1 MKKVSC
7 VSRTAAAAAAA
18 LLLLSGC
25 ETPVPIWQPPL
36 GSGETSGAGSQT
48 VTPGT
53 APVTDLSTSDVKQP
67 APVVQAQSPDPTTS
81 FSTEFDAAAAAPVPM
96 QPGFVIT
103 GQGIDDGSPAILI
116 TLDARNKDSSILSRR
131 LVLRIPEAMATRV
144 GIETPSGVE
153 PVSKWLEEA
162 KSTMVSA
169 PGAVGSGT
177 DEIQLRVKSVA
188 FPGDVPGI
196 ALDIGNMAEPGKRDF
211 LIAIR
216 EVDAAFI
223 NVTEPSGGATLHQT
237 LRQWIETHAG
247 YEFRVPEAKPMP
259 LIPEASETWQ
269 AYTSIDNLRRDGG
282 IGEAKAKDLIP
293 DLRITLFPEGL
304 AGDGTLQAPDGKTY
318 PVRRCSMTPGT
329 AVPVCAVKPGALTAT
344 AEAAAPGDGREWI
357 EVTGGAKVQGVGPI
371 LLKVG
376 DRLLTSDEGRIFFW
390 KKGTGDIAEVNSG
403 ASRFTG
409 TARLDT
415 TH

>member
-36 GSGETSGAGSQT
+36 GGGETSGTGSQT

-53 APVTDLSTSDVKQP
+53 APVTDLSTSDVKKP
-67 APVVQAQSPDPTTS
+67 APVAQTQSPAPTTS

-116 TLDARNKDSSILSRR
+116 TLDARNKDSAILSRR

-169 PGAVGSGT
+169 PGAVGAGT
-177 DEIQLRVKSVA
+177 DDIQLRVKSVA

-196 ALDIGNMAEPGKRDF
+196 ALDIGNMAELGKRDF

-223 NVTEPSGGATLHQT
+223 NVTEPSGGATLHQS

-259 LIPEASETWQ
+259 LIPEALETWQ
-269 AYTSIDNLRRDGG
+269 AYTSIDNLRTDGG

-329 AVPVCAVKPGALTAT
+329 AVPVCGVKPGALTAT

-357 EVTGGAKVQGVGPI
+357 EVTGGAKVQGV
-371 LLKVG
+371 

>member
-1 MKKVSC
+1 M
-7 VSRTAAAAAAA
+7 
-18 LLLLSGC
+18 
-25 ETPVPIWQPPL
+25 PIWQPPL

-53 APVTDLSTSDVKQP
+53 APVTDLSTSDVKRRP
-67 APVVQAQSPDPTTS
+67 RLVQAQSPDPTTS

-196 ALDIGNMAEPGKRDF
+196 AVDIGNMAEPVSGDF

-216 EVDAAFI
+216 EVTRRSSMSRNRAAEQRFLRRSGSGLKRMPGTNSGCPKQSDAAD
-223 NVTEPSGGATLHQT
+223 PGG
-237 LRQWIETHAG
+237 LR
-247 YEFRVPEAKPMP
+247 
-259 LIPEASETWQ
+259 
-269 AYTSIDNLRRDGG
+269 N
-282 IGEAKAKDLIP
+282 
-293 DLRITLFPEGL
+293 L
-304 AGDGTLQAPDGKTY
+304 AGLHVD
-318 PVRRCSMTPGT
+318 
-329 AVPVCAVKPGALTAT
+329 
-344 AEAAAPGDGREWI
+344 
-357 EVTGGAKVQGVGPI
+357 
-371 LLKVG
+371 
-376 DRLLTSDEGRIFFW
+376 
-390 KKGTGDIAEVNSG
+390 
-403 ASRFTG
+403 
-409 TARLDT
+409 
-415 TH
+415 

>member
-196 ALDIGNMAEPGKRDF
+196 ALDIGNMAEP
-211 LIAIR
+211 
-216 EVDAAFI
+216 V
-223 NVTEPSGGATLHQT
+223 SG
-237 LRQWIETHAG
+237 
-247 YEFRVPEAKPMP
+247 
-259 LIPEASETWQ
+259 
-269 AYTSIDNLRRDGG
+269 TS
-282 IGEAKAKDLIP
+282 
-293 DLRITLFPEGL
+293 
-304 AGDGTLQAPDGKTY
+304 
-318 PVRRCSMTPGT
+318 
-329 AVPVCAVKPGALTAT
+329 
-344 AEAAAPGDGREWI
+344 
-357 EVTGGAKVQGVGPI
+357 
-371 LLKVG
+371 
-376 DRLLTSDEGRIFFW
+376 
-390 KKGTGDIAEVNSG
+390 
-403 ASRFTG
+403 
-409 TARLDT
+409 
-415 TH
+415 

>member
-36 GSGETSGAGSQT
+36 GGGETSGTGSQT

-53 APVTDLSTSDVKQP
+53 APVTDLSTSDVKKP
-67 APVVQAQSPDPTTS
+67 APVAQTQSPAPTTS

-116 TLDARNKDSSILSRR
+116 TLDARNKDSAILSRR

-169 PGAVGSGT
+169 PGAVGAGT
-177 DEIQLRVKSVA
+177 DDIQLRVKSVA

-196 ALDIGNMAEPGKRDF
+196 ALDIGNMAELGKRDF

-223 NVTEPSGGATLHQT
+223 NVTEPSGGATLHQS

-259 LIPEASETWQ
+259 LIPEALETWQ
-269 AYTSIDNLRRDGG
+269 AYTSIDNLRTDGG

-329 AVPVCAVKPGALTAT
+329 AVPVCGVKPGALTAT

-403 ASRFTG
+403 ASRFTEIG
-409 TARLDT
+409 RA
-415 TH
+415 HV

>member
-1 MKKVSC
+1 
-7 VSRTAAAAAAA
+7 
-18 LLLLSGC
+18 
-25 ETPVPIWQPPL
+25 
-36 GSGETSGAGSQT
+36 
-48 VTPGT
+48 
-53 APVTDLSTSDVKQP
+53 
-67 APVVQAQSPDPTTS
+67 
-81 FSTEFDAAAAAPVPM
+81 M

-116 TLDARNKDSSILSRR
+116 TLDARNKDSAILSRR

-169 PGAVGSGT
+169 PGAVGAGT
-177 DEIQLRVKSVA
+177 DDIQLRVKSVA

-196 ALDIGNMAEPGKRDF
+196 ALDIGNMAELGKRDF

-223 NVTEPSGGATLHQT
+223 NVTEPSGGATLHQS

-259 LIPEASETWQ
+259 LIPEALETWQ
-269 AYTSIDNLRRDGG
+269 AYTSIDNLRTDGG

-329 AVPVCAVKPGALTAT
+329 AVPVCGVKPGALTAT